1 MKDKTLLGGII
12 VMVVGAVLI
21 GVVWTVFLQ
30 PSRTPTEPIV
40 AVPLELGEEAD
51 RFTLFEIMPDASEV
65 TFELDEVLRG
75 LPTDVEGGSQQIAGQ
90 IAVDFEN
97 PANSQI
103 GTISINARTLATD
116 NEFRDNAIHNFILDT
131 ERYEYITFSPM
142 QISGLPDTFVEN
154 EIIPVQIA
162 GELTVRD
169 TTQPVVFSGEVT
181 ANGRTQLTGS
191 ATAQISRADFNLQI
205 PNAPGVANVSDEI
218 SLTIQFSAK

>member
-191 ATAQISRADFNLQI
+191 ATTQISRADFNLQI